1 MFCSNNANNT
11 QVGNFD
17 LYYNKLQHD
26 QPTIFANIETSFN
39 TVKQDTLQSAFLE
52 AMNANAAV
60 QAEQITDAQG
70 VKHNVWQNIPPH
82 KQIQFF
88 MQMIYQDPASA
99 QYPRWVGQ
107 RVDYIPDLKDAV
119 LLDMKRFMEETFK
132 DDISREMQAA
142 QNATP
147 PLSEADMWNKI
158 KILIIAKMND
168 AAVKTLLKQ
177 KLLSLI
183 GTKISQNIT
192 GNQTNILNDMNTFA
206 TT

>member
-1 MFCSNNANNT
+1 
-11 QVGNFD
+11 
-17 LYYNKLQHD
+17 
-26 QPTIFANIETSFN
+26 
-39 TVKQDTLQSAFLE
+39 
-52 AMNANAAV
+52 
-60 QAEQITDAQG
+60 
-70 VKHNVWQNIPPH
+70 
-82 KQIQFF
+82 
-88 MQMIYQDPASA
+88 MQMIYQDPTSA

-107 RVDYIPDLKDAV
+107 RVDYIPELKDTV

-132 DDISREMQAA
+132 DDISREIQAA

-158 KILIIAKMND
+158 KILIVAKMND